1 MIGELSI
8 GHAYVGGGDMPRAE
22 RLPMGLLGAS
32 LSRDAS
38 GYFKIDKILKGENW
52 AEATRSPLTE
62 VGVDVKE
69 GDYIISV
76 NGTGT
81 QSVKIYMNCW

>member
-1 MIGELSI
+1 MISELTI
-8 GHAYVGGGDMPRAE
+8 GHAYVGGGDMPRPE
-22 RLPMGLLGAS
+22 RIPLGLLGAS
-32 LSRDAS
+32 VSPDAS

-52 AEATRSPLTE
+52 EEGTRSPLTE

-76 NGTGT
+76 NGTST
-81 QSVKIYMNCW
+81 QSVKDI